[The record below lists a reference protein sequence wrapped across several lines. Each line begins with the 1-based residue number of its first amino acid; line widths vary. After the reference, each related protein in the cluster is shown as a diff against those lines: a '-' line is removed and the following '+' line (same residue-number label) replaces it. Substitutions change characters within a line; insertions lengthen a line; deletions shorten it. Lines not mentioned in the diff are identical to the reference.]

1 MLHMLQCLYTYVASV
16 YPQCFIYFLYTYVA
30 SFHTHVSSVLS
41 IFFCMLQL
49 LHLDVSK
56 VDQDVTLVAMMF
68 QLYITNVLS
77 VFDVCYK
84 GFIWMLQK

>member
-1 MLHMLQCLYTYVASV
+1 MLQV
-16 YPQCFIYFLYTYVA
+16 
-30 SFHTHVSSVLS
+30 
-41 IFFCMLQL
+41 

-56 VDQDVTLVAMMF
+56 VDQCVAHVAMMF